1 MRMLRF
7 LLVVVMLALPWS
19 VTLRAAAVAA
29 APAVAMAADPPAG
42 DAPAIDVHI
51 NEGDK
56 HVVWYADPMILAVG
70 GIGLLLL
77 IVVIALAAG
86 GNRTTIIRES
96 K

>member
-1 MRMLRF
+1 MRTLRF
-7 LLVVVMLALPWS
+7 LLVALMLVLPWT
-19 VTLRAAAVAA
+19 VTLRAAALAA

-51 NEGDK
+51 NEGGK
-56 HVVWYADPMILAVG
+56 HVVWYADPMVLAVG

-86 GNRTTIIRES
+86 GNRTTIIKDS